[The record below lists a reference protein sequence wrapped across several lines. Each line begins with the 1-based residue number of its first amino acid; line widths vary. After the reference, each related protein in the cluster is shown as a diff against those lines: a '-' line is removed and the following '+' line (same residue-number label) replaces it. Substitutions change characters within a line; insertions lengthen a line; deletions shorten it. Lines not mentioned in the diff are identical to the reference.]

1 MTVDSN
7 VVMRQIGAKICY
19 WRMLLGMSQS
29 ELAKRCNM
37 SKSAIAKIER
47 GNYNNNINMVSLI
60 IIAEAL
66 GIEFTE
72 LITFSKYERNM
83 WSRVA
88 VASDDTKDKQHDDE

>member
-1 MTVDSN
+1 
-7 VVMRQIGAKICY
+7 
-19 WRMLLGMSQS
+19 MLLGMSQS

-47 GNYNNNINMVSLI
+47 GNYNNNINMISLI
-60 IIAEAL
+60 NIAEAL
-66 GIEFTE
+66 SIEFTE

-83 WSRVA
+83 WSRAA